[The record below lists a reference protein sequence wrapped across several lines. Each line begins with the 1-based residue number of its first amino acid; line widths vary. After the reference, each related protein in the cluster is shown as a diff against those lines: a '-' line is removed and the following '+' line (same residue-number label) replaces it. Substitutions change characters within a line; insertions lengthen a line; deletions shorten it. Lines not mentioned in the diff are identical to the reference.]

1 MAEREVSQLS
11 AERSKLMN
19 ELDTSEPEETMDPA
33 ADEDLDAGFSPDT
46 SYAAA
51 APRAPDQCSNPVNA
65 INNPQCVR
73 TAGVIDAVEFFGGG
87 VEIVVWGVR
96 WLFLL
101 TFFTQLCVGRRAGE
115 GLDEMGRHG

>member
-73 TAGVIDAVEFFGGG
+73 TAGVIDAVEFFWGGRGNSGVGGG
-87 VEIVVWGVR
+87 
-96 WLFLL
+96 LL
-101 TFFTQLCVGRRAGE
+101 VLINFFHAAVCWKKSRRGS
-115 GLDEMGRHG
+115 